1 MLGLMKSLIFVV
13 GLTIFMAS
21 FIMAFELPTHK
32 ETLLAIGST
41 NALPDSLQRALSI
54 DDFAPI
60 TVPKPNDWLAEH
72 HENGQTYDDF
82 LQSDHNSPDEIRNI
96 IYLQPIGQFRQSQS
110 PSLDLL
116 KEYTEAYFSMI
127 VEIMPAIDIRRL
139 DLKTRSNPYSQN
151 RQILT
156 GDILHNLKRNLPA
169 NGFCVL
175 AITMEDLYPDPRWN
189 YVFGQASLHDR
200 VGVFSFAR
208 YDPVFYGESRG
219 GQYRELLLRR
229 SAKVL
234 VHEIAHMF
242 SLAHCIYFKCVM
254 NGSNHLQESDSR
266 PLSLCPVCLRKLQS
280 SIGFDA
286 DARYH
291 RLQQF
296 YRNVGFHFEQDWI
309 TKRLKKI
316 EDSNDGQD

>member
-1 MLGLMKSLIFVV
+1 MSGLMKSLIFVV

-21 FIMAFELPTHK
+21 LIMAFELPTHK
-32 ETLLAIGST
+32 ETLSAIGST
-41 NALPDSLQRALSI
+41 NALPHSLQRALSI
-54 DDFAPI
+54 DDFEPI
-60 TVPKPNDWLAEH
+60 PVPEPNDWLAEH

-82 LQSDHNSPDEIRNI
+82 LQSDRNSPDEIRNL
-96 IYLQPIGQFRQSQS
+96 IYLQPIGQFRQGQS

-116 KEYTEAYFSMI
+116 REYAAAYFVMNVDI
-127 VEIMPAIDIRRL
+127 LPATVIRRL
-139 DLKTRSNPYSQN
+139 DLTIRLNPYSQN

-169 NGFCVL
+169 NAFCVL

-189 YVFGQASLHDR
+189 FVFGQASVRDR

-208 YDPVFYGESRG
+208 YDPVFYGESRSSRY
-219 GQYRELLLRR
+219 QELLLRR
-229 SAKVL
+229 STKVL

-266 PLSLCPVCLRKLQS
+266 PLLLCPVCLRKLQS
-280 SIGFDA
+280 SIGFDVV
-286 DARYH
+286 ARYH

-296 YRNVGFHFEQDWI
+296 YSKVGFNFEQDWV
-309 TKRLKKI
+309 TRRLKKI
-316 EDSNDGQD
+316 EDSNYGQD